1 LYAGGSLVSQ
11 FWNVQEAFLSLE
23 TKDNLLDGASAM
35 ERTNIAQGMSVQGKA
50 ASEEK
55 AEKETKR
62 ILIIEDTEDVVMLV
76 KMYLESHHYQ
86 VLTAYDGQE
95 GLEKAK
101 TEKPDLIILDL
112 MLPRINGYKVCGLLK
127 NDARYTKIP
136 VILFTAKAQ
145 EKDKQLG
152 EEVGADAYIT
162 KPFEPEI
169 LLAKIKE
176 LLME

>member
-1 LYAGGSLVSQ
+1 M
-11 FWNVQEAFLSLE
+11 SLE
-23 TKDNLLDGASAM
+23 TKDNLLEGASAM
-35 ERTNIAQGMSVQGKA
+35 ERTNIAQRMSVQDKA

-76 KMYLESHHYQ
+76 KMYLESHRYE
-86 VLTAYDGQE
+86 VITADDGQE

-101 TEKPDLIILDL
+101 SEKPDLIVLDL
-112 MLPRINGYKVCGLLK
+112 MLPKINGYKVCGLLK
-127 NDARYTKIP
+127 NDSRYTKIP

-145 EKDKQLG
+145 EKDKKLG

-176 LLME
+176 LLKQ

>member
-1 LYAGGSLVSQ
+1 M
-11 FWNVQEAFLSLE
+11 SLE

-76 KMYLESHHYQ
+76 KMYLESHCYE

-152 EEVGADAYIT
+152 KEVGADAYIT

-176 LLME
+176 LLKE